1 MASNSY
7 PRPDYNGGEV
17 TEALYENLA
26 SVQAADGLVGSPADA
41 PLVYADG
48 LGTRTVKVSANRR
61 ALVRGFMY
69 DSGSEDIPISLPS
82 NTSGVSRVDLI
93 VLRLSR
99 STWRVQETYIQGTAG
114 QGAPAPLNN
123 ASYFDLPVA
132 EVTVANNAA
141 GLASGTVKPVA
152 WYVGL
157 DGQLL
162 CTPTSRP
169 PVAKG
174 RVIYETDTERWLISN
189 GTTWT
194 PVLDDSGWVTLSA
207 ASGWAATTLRLRRVS
222 GVSYLQVDV
231 RRTGGDLAPSAVS
244 RIATIPDGFRLASG
258 LIVFSVGMI
267 MYSGIARVSI
277 EGNGAV
283 NLSNHEPI
291 STGQYLVTSASWPI
305 G

>member
-41 PLVYADG
+41 ALVYADG
-48 LGTRTVKVSANRR
+48 LGTRTVKVRANRR

-69 DSGSEDIPISLPS
+69 DSGAEDIAISLPS
-82 NTSGVSRVDLI
+82 NTSGVDRVDLI

-123 ASYFDLPVA
+123 VSYFDLPVA
-132 EVTVANNAA
+132 EVTVANNAG
-141 GLASGTVKPVA
+141 GLASDTVKPVA

-162 CTPTSRP
+162 CTATSRP
-169 PVAKG
+169 PVSKG

-194 PVLDDSGWVTLSA
+194 PVLDDSGWVTLAA
-207 ASGWAATTLRLRRVS
+207 ASGWAANSLRVRRV
-222 GVSYLQVDV
+222 GGISYLHVDV
-231 RRTGGDLAPSAVS
+231 RRVGADVAPSAIS
-244 RIATIPDGFRLASG
+244 RITTIPDGFRLANG
-258 LIVFSVGMI
+258 LLMFAPVMIFFSAIGRI
-267 MYSGIARVSI
+267 SI

-283 NLSNHEPI
+283 NLSNHELI
-291 STGQYLVTSASWPI
+291 STGQYLVTSTSWPI